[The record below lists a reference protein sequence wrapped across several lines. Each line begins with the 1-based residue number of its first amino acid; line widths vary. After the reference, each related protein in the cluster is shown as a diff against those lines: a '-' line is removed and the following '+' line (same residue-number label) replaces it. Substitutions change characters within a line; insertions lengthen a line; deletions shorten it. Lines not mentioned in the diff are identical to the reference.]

1 MVKKSDRRKKQPFL
15 YLGFFI
21 IIWWLIPNSV
31 KLFTKS
37 TFREFQAPI
46 WEISSRVDDLT
57 DYWGHL
63 SDSKLTLI
71 EKGKEFARIKSDVD
85 IQKSRVDE
93 FEHEITRLKTL
104 KNSIESLN
112 SSINL
117 DPSIQYNSILARVSV
132 RKMSGWWQQITI
144 RKGQNYAIKPGN
156 GVVFNGGVLGRV
168 RNVDSRSSEIEIITN
183 PNFRIV
189 AHFAKD
195 KRPVTYQ
202 GNGIDT
208 GGRAHGLVTDVP
220 HDIIPTIDKPI
231 KLISSSLGGNFPHG
245 IPIGMVYN
253 LEGEKDGLFKTGKVI
268 LDSRINQ
275 VHEIAIL
282 KQRIIPN
289 ND

>member
-1 MVKKSDRRKKQPFL
+1 
-15 YLGFFI
+15 
-21 IIWWLIPNSV
+21 
-31 KLFTKS
+31 
-37 TFREFQAPI
+37 
-46 WEISSRVDDLT
+46 
-57 DYWGHL
+57 
-63 SDSKLTLI
+63 LI
-71 EKGKEFARIKSDVD
+71 EKGKEFTRIKSDVE

-144 RKGQNYAIKPGN
+144 RKGQNYGIKPGN

-202 GNGIDT
+202 GNGIDI
-208 GGRAHGLVTDVP
+208 GGLAHGLVTDVP
-220 HDIIPTIDKPI
+220 HDIIPSIDKPI

-253 LEGEKDGLFKTGKVI
+253 LEGEKEGLFKTGKVI
-268 LDSRINQ
+268 LDARINQ
-275 VHEIAIL
+275 VHEVAIL
-282 KQRIIPN
+282 KQKVLPN
-289 ND
+289 NE

>member
-1 MVKKSDRRKKQPFL
+1 M
-15 YLGFFI
+15 YLGFFAI
-21 IIWWLIPNSV
+21 GWWGIPSSI
-31 KLFTKS
+31 KLFTQS

-46 WEISSRVDDLT
+46 WEISSRIEDLSN
-57 DYWGHL
+57 YWGHL
-63 SDSKLTLI
+63 SDSKRTLI
-71 EKGKEFARIKSDVD
+71 TKGKEFKRLTSDLEL
-85 IQKSRVDE
+85 QKIRSK
-93 FEHEITRLKTL
+93 EIVTEINRLQNLHQSISTL
-104 KNSIESLN
+104 NKLLNIN
-112 SSINL
+112 SSQNFESVI
-117 DPSIQYNSILARVSV
+117 ARVSV

-202 GNGIDT
+202 GNGIDI

-253 LEGEKDGLFKTGKVI
+253 LEGEKEGLFKTGKVI

-275 VHEIAIL
+275 VHEVAIL
-282 KQRIIPN
+282 KQKVLPN
-289 ND
+289 NE

>member
-1 MVKKSDRRKKQPFL
+1 MVKNSDRRKEQPFL

-31 KLFTKS
+31 KLITKS

-63 SDSKLTLI
+63 SDTKLTLI
-71 EKGKEFARIKSDVD
+71 EKGKEFTRIKSDVE

-144 RKGQNYAIKPGN
+144 RKGQSYGIKPGN

-183 PNFRIV
+183 PSFRIV

-202 GNGIDT
+202 GNGIDI
-208 GGRAHGLVTDVP
+208 GGLAHGLVTDVP
-220 HDIIPTIDKPI
+220 HDIIPSIDKPI

-253 LEGEKDGLFKTGKVI
+253 LEGEKEGLFKTGKVI
-268 LDSRINQ
+268 LDARINQ
-275 VHEIAIL
+275 VHEVAIL
-282 KQRIIPN
+282 KQKVLPN
-289 ND
+289 NE